1 LNRRLL
7 RGRLLNW
14 RPFRVLPDPLGLRL
28 MPGWLS
34 RRRGRW
40 RLRRRRLRRLVWRRN
55 CRLARDSRCLPAQLL
70 GARGLLHELRGRELL
85 GCVLLRRELLLR
97 SLLRRELRVLSELLR
112 RRLLPYRLAARTL
125 TTRHL
130 TARHR
135 LARRHRPGRRRPLST
150 RRLPNRLPLR
160 LRPHLLP
167 TRRLPGRWRL
177 PHGLSPR
184 LRPHLLPTRR
194 LLPMLP
200 TGRWLPHRLP
210 LRLRPHLLPTRRLL
224 PMLPADRR
232 LPDRLPLRL
241 RPHLL
246 AATWPV
252 LPIRRLPYLS
262 DLWLRLRRLRPR
274 LNARIGRRPRLP
286 PRQRRR
292 YLGSRPSISLA
303 PNIALHSRLGLSSR
317 RLSRNPGL
325 RMPSRLSRP
334 RMRPRSVPLRQHRLN
349 GLDRS
354 KWRHP
359 FVGLGGRIALIR
371 TRIALVEGLAVLDV
385 LVLARLTPTPACPGH
400 T

>member
-1 LNRRLL
+1 
-7 RGRLLNW
+7 
-14 RPFRVLPDPLGLRL
+14 
-28 MPGWLS
+28 
-34 RRRGRW
+34 
-40 RLRRRRLRRLVWRRN
+40 VWRRN

-112 RRLLPYRLAARTL
+112 RRLLPHRLAARTL

-135 LARRHRPGRRRPLST
+135 LARRHRPGRRRLLST

-200 TGRWLPHRLP
+200 TGRWLPHRLPLRLGPHLLPTRPLPGRRWLPHRLP

-359 FVGLGGRIALIR
+359 FVGLGGRIALTR